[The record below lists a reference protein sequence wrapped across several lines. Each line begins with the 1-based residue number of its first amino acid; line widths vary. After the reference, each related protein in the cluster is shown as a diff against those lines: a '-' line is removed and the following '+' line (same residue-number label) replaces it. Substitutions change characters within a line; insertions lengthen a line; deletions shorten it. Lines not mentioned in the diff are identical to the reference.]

1 MRILNLI
8 ITALTMLALT
18 AGLSAQEKNWTDK
31 AELSYVQTGGNTE
44 IMTLSAR
51 NELGI
56 TFSEKLTGSWKL
68 GTVYGKT
75 GDVKTAESYFTE
87 FGLDYHFT
95 ERVYL
100 GLIAGWLKNEFAG
113 LDSRIYAGPAFGWT
127 ALTGPEH
134 TLDWQV
140 GGSYISETYFPEG
153 TDPADYSYMA
163 ALVRGNYQWA
173 ISEQTAFTEAVE
185 LLYDFSDSENYNLT
199 SETAIQTALSSLLSL
214 KVGYTIKFDNAP
226 MPDTLESSDTIL
238 SVTLVANF

>member
-1 MRILNLI
+1 MRVLKLM
-8 ITALTMLALT
+8 TTVLAMLALT
-18 AGLSAQEKNWTDK
+18 AGLSAQEKSWTDK

-44 IMTLSAR
+44 IMTLSAK
-51 NELGI
+51 NELGV
-56 TFSEKLTGSWKL
+56 TFSEKMTGSWKI

-87 FGLDYHFT
+87 FGVDYHFN

-113 LDSRIYAGPAFGWT
+113 LDSRIYAGPAVGWT
-127 ALTGPEH
+127 AMTGPVH

-140 GGSYISETYFPEG
+140 GGSYISETYFPDT

-163 ALVRGNYQWA
+163 AMVRGNYQWL
-173 ISEQTAFTEAVE
+173 ISEQTTFTEAVE
-185 LLYDFSDSENYNLT
+185 LLYDLSDSENYNLT
-199 SETAIQTALSSLLSL
+199 SETAVQTALSSFLSL
-214 KVGYTIKFDNAP
+214 KVGYTIKYDNVP
-226 MPDTLESSDTIL
+226 TPEILENSDTIL